1 MMPRKPTEKVIE
13 YRITL
18 GTWERERLGMLAGSK
33 TFNNVAEPILDN
45 GVKLLSDVSATL
57 TILGLLG
64 AYLGF
69 NFVSD
74 GIEDGAEGLLSF
86 IEQYKGADIPE
97 GRERTLILNIL
108 GNIIDPTPGNIFSG
122 W

>member
-18 GTWERERLGMLAGSK
+18 RTWERERLGMLAGSK
-33 TFNNVAEPILDN
+33 TFNNIAEPILDN
-45 GVKLLSDVSATL
+45 GVKLISDVSATL
-57 TILGLLG
+57 TILGIIA

-74 GIEDGAEGLLSF
+74 GIEDSAEAITRFVEQMAGAEIPAERRGLVTS
-86 IEQYKGADIPE
+86 
-97 GRERTLILNIL
+97 IL
-108 GNIIDPTPGNIFSG
+108 GQILDPTPGNIFSG
-122 W
+122 F